1 MSMGETI
8 KVSIGGISFAVT
20 KDAYERLRD
29 YLNNI
34 EKHYKGKPDGIEIF
48 NDIESRIAELL
59 LEKNTIEDVVDLQRA
74 EVVIDIMGVPTQF
87 SEEETENLNRDSETG
102 PQESFKEEARPLHKR
117 LYRDRSDRLI
127 GGVCSG
133 LAHYFKFDATI
144 LRIILV
150 AIFMLSFIG
159 RRSNVFDIEP
169 LVFGL
174 HFIRLVWRVMVF
186 GYIVLW
192 VVVPSAKTYM
202 QRCQMKGV
210 HPGVQGAE
218 DYVTKSQGKRGSVL
232 GRIFKVFI
240 GLVFLCLGMGLTII
254 FSWCMIVQPNVFLGA
269 FIDWPEIVFASLCLF
284 IPCLAFL
291 YTGIVLTFNIN
302 WPKFRIGLLL
312 FILWLLSL
320 LGLIVTG
327 SNKVYKIAG
336 LHKTYTEE
344 KSFPKY
350 YDTMYVEYEPLP
362 EYVEGNSVEW
372 EALTDKIAG
381 IVNSNNSRGFKK
393 WRITWNGKQIGTT
406 KEEGEHT
413 VTCDDSYSRSEY
425 YVSKGRKQKRVYAFY
440 PTLRVFHKS
449 SATIEMDT
457 TVSEEPAMRRVKDTT
472 VVADVQITE
481 TQLLSD
487 TKKTQEGRGPEI
499 EVRDSLIIM
508 RPMIITKKQK
518 FRGELLSAKLNLPD
532 SSVVIIK
539 SPKYK

>member
-8 KVSIGGISFAVT
+8 KVSIGGISFSVT

-29 YLNNI
+29 YLNSI
-34 EKHYKGKPDGIEIF
+34 EKHYKGKLDGQEII

-59 LEKNTIEDVVDLQRA
+59 LEKNKIDEVVDLQRA

-87 SEEETENLNRDSETG
+87 SEEEAENLNRGSETG
-102 PQESFKEEARPLHKR
+102 PQESFKEETKPLNKR

-133 LAHYFKFDATI
+133 LAHYFKFDVTI

-159 RRSNVFDIEP
+159 RRSSIFDIEP

-174 HFIRLVWRVMVF
+174 HFMRLVWRVLVL
-186 GYIVLW
+186 GYIILW
-192 VVVPSAKTYM
+192 ILVPSAKTYM

-210 HPGVQGAE
+210 HPGIQGAE

-240 GLVFLCLGMGLTII
+240 GLVFLSLGMGLVTI
-254 FSWCMIVQPNVFLGA
+254 FSWCLIIQPNTFLGA
-269 FIDWPEIVFASLCLF
+269 FIGSAEIVFAFLALL
-284 IPCLAFL
+284 IPSIAFL

-302 WPKFRIGLLL
+302 WPKFKIGLLL

-320 LGLIVTG
+320 LGLIVAG
-327 SNKVYKIAG
+327 SNRVHKIAEH
-336 LHKTYTEE
+336 HKTYTEVE
-344 KSFPKY
+344 SFPKY

-362 EYVEGNSVEW
+362 EYVGGETVEW
-372 EALTDKIAG
+372 ETLTDKIAG
-381 IVNSNNSRGFKK
+381 VVNSKGFKK
-393 WRITWNGKQIGTT
+393 WRITWNGRQIGTT
-406 KEEGEHT
+406 EEEGEHT
-413 VTCDDSYSRSEY
+413 VTCDDSYSRSEF
-425 YVSKGRKQKRVYAFY
+425 YVSKGRKQKRVYAYY
-440 PTLRVFHKS
+440 PSLRIFHKS

-457 TVSEEPAMRRVKDTT
+457 TASEESVMRRIKDTT
-472 VVADVQITE
+472 VVADMQITE
-481 TQLLSD
+481 TQLLS
-487 TKKTQEGRGPEI
+487 KPKNEQEERESQI

-508 RPMIITKKQK
+508 RPKIFTKKMK
-518 FRGELLSAKLNLPD
+518 FRGEVLSAKLNLPD